1 MPQVASGLN
10 RNRDA
15 PVNCSIIPHVASIPK
30 PAALLLGALLFSPL
44 CVPAGEWDPKMD
56 PPLGLSFPLESK
68 NDRVVVSQDILI
80 AADKV
85 LPAGTVL
92 RTVFR
97 PATIQ
102 EGEQKNRR
110 GVDEAAY
117 SREIPKVT
125 TKGLMTETERKMLQR
140 AYETIWTDPIE
151 FRRGL
156 EAAAPSNLR
165 IVLEPPPGVTPPPI
179 ELLDFPDGLCIVA
192 GNDALRV
199 LTVLKG
205 GRGEKSSFR
214 GGDILLEMAG
224 KPVGPSLH
232 EFAENYR
239 QEREAA
245 AKKREPLRFKIRRI
259 TGETELLSLRIPPAW
274 NSAFEE

>member
-1 MPQVASGLN
+1 M
-10 RNRDA
+10 
-15 PVNCSIIPHVASIPK
+15 ASIPK

-224 KPVGPSLH
+224 KPVGPYLY
-232 EFAENYR
+232 EFAESYR